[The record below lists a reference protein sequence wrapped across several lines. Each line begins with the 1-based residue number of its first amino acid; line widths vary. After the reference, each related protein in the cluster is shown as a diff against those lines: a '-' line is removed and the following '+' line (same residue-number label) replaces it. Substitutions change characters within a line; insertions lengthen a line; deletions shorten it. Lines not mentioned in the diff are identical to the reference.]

1 MGELN
6 GVRVG
11 FAMCGS
17 FCTFSHCFD
26 ALEALIAEGCE
37 VLPIMSFN
45 AHDTNTRF
53 GNAADHVT
61 RLERLT
67 GRSVIHTIEDAEPI
81 GPKNMTDIMLVA
93 NCTGNTLAKLA
104 ASITDTPVTMAV
116 KSHLRGSKP
125 VVLNIATND
134 ALAGSAKNIF
144 SLMNYKNYYFV
155 PIKQDD
161 PKKKPFS
168 LTGEF
173 TRIPDALTSALRGV
187 QLQPLFSP
195 GERSTEKQELSAN

>member
-1 MGELN
+1 MEELK

-17 FCTFSHCFD
+17 FCTFAECFR
-26 ALEALIAEGCE
+26 ALERLLELGCE
-37 VLPIMSFN
+37 VVPIMSFN
-45 AHDTNTRF
+45 AYDTDTRF
-53 GNAADHVT
+53 GNAEDHRK
-61 RLERLT
+61 RLAELC
-67 GRSVIHTIEDAEPI
+67 GRDIIHTIAGAEPI
-81 GPKNMTDIMLVA
+81 GPKNMTDVMLVV

-155 PIKQDD
+155 PVSQDD
-161 PKKKPFS
+161 FIKKPFS
-168 LTGEF
+168 LMGDF
-173 TRIPDALTSALRGV
+173 AKIPESLVAALGHT
-187 QLQPLFSP
+187 QLQPVLRF
-195 GERSTEKQELSAN
+195 

>member
-1 MGELN
+1 MEELK

-26 ALEALIAEGCE
+26 ALERLISLGCE
-37 VLPIMSFN
+37 PIPIMSFN
-45 AHDTNTRF
+45 AYDTDTRF
-53 GNAADHVT
+53 GNAAEHAE
-61 RLERLT
+61 RLERLC
-67 GRSVIHTIEDAEPI
+67 GKEVIHTIRDAEPI
-81 GPKNMTDIMLVA
+81 GPGNMTDIMLVA

-104 ASITDTPVTMAV
+104 SSITDTPVTMAV

-134 ALAGSAKNIF
+134 ALSGSAKNIF

-155 PIKQDD
+155 PVVQDD
-161 PKKKPFS
+161 HVKKPFS
-168 LTGEF
+168 LMGDF
-173 TRIPDALTSALRGV
+173 SRIPEALVSAMNRV
-187 QLQPLFSP
+187 QLQPVIDRL
-195 GERSTEKQELSAN
+195 

>member
-1 MGELN
+1 MEELK

-17 FCTFSHCFD
+17 FCTFAECFR
-26 ALEALIAEGCE
+26 ALERLLELGCE
-37 VLPIMSFN
+37 VVPIMSFN
-45 AHDTNTRF
+45 AYDTDTRF
-53 GNAADHVT
+53 GNAEDHRK
-61 RLERLT
+61 RLAELC
-67 GRSVIHTIEDAEPI
+67 GRDVIHTIAGAEPI
-81 GPKNMTDIMLVA
+81 GPKNMTDVMLVA
-93 NCTGNTLAKLA
+93 NCTGNTLAKRA

-155 PIKQDD
+155 PVSQDD
-161 PKKKPFS
+161 FIKKPFS
-168 LTGEF
+168 LMGDF
-173 TRIPDALTSALRGV
+173 AKIPESLVAALGHT
-187 QLQPLFSP
+187 QLQPVLGF
-195 GERSTEKQELSAN
+195 

>member
-1 MGELN
+1 MEELK

-17 FCTFSHCFD
+17 FCTFAECFR
-26 ALEALIAEGCE
+26 ALERLLELGCE
-37 VLPIMSFN
+37 VVPIMSFN
-45 AHDTNTRF
+45 AYDTDTRF
-53 GNAADHVT
+53 GNAEDHRK
-61 RLERLT
+61 RLAELC
-67 GRSVIHTIEDAEPI
+67 GRDVIHTIAGAEPI
-81 GPKNMTDIMLVA
+81 GPKNMTDVMLVA

-155 PIKQDD
+155 PVSQDD
-161 PKKKPFS
+161 FIKKPFS
-168 LTGEF
+168 LMGDF
-173 TRIPDALTSALRGV
+173 AKIPESLVAALGHT
-187 QLQPLFSP
+187 QLQPVLGF
-195 GERSTEKQELSAN
+195 

>member
-1 MGELN
+1 MNELK

-17 FCTFSHCFD
+17 FCTFSQCFD
-26 ALEALIAEGCE
+26 ALERLIGLGCE
-37 VLPIMSFN
+37 TIPIMSVN
-45 AHDTNTRF
+45 AFTTDTRF
-53 GNAADHVT
+53 GSASAHSA
-61 RLERLT
+61 RLEKLC
-67 GRSVIHTIEDAEPI
+67 GHEVIHTIADAEPI

-155 PIKQDD
+155 PIAQDD
-161 PKKKPFS
+161 PEKKPFS
-168 LTGEF
+168 LMGDF
-173 TRIPDALTSALRGV
+173 RRIPEALISAMDRV
-187 QLQPLFSP
+187 QLQPVF
-195 GERSTEKQELSAN
+195 ERL

>member
-1 MGELN
+1 MEELK

-17 FCTFSHCFD
+17 FCTFAECFR
-26 ALEALIAEGCE
+26 ALERLLELGCE
-37 VLPIMSFN
+37 VVPIMSFN
-45 AHDTNTRF
+45 AYDTDTRF
-53 GNAADHVT
+53 GNAEDHRK
-61 RLERLT
+61 RLAELC
-67 GRSVIHTIEDAEPI
+67 GRDIIHTIAGAEPI
-81 GPKNMTDIMLVA
+81 GPKNMTDVMLVA

-155 PIKQDD
+155 PVSQDD
-161 PKKKPFS
+161 FIKKPFS
-168 LTGEF
+168 LMGDF
-173 TRIPDALTSALRGV
+173 AKIPESLVAALGHT
-187 QLQPLFSP
+187 QLQPVLGF
-195 GERSTEKQELSAN
+195 

>member
-1 MGELN
+1 MEELK
-6 GVRVG
+6 GKRVG

-17 FCTFSHCFD
+17 FCTFSHCFE
-26 ALEALIAEGCE
+26 ALERLIELGCE
-37 VLPIMSFN
+37 PVPIMSFN
-45 AHDTNTRF
+45 AYDTDTRF
-53 GNAADHVT
+53 GNAAEHVA
-61 RLERLT
+61 RLERLC
-67 GRSVIHTIEDAEPI
+67 GKKVIHTIAEAEPI

-144 SLMNYKNYYFV
+144 MLINYKNYYFV
-155 PIKQDD
+155 PLAQDD
-161 PKKKPFS
+161 HAKKPFS
-168 LTGEF
+168 LMSDF
-173 TRIPDALTSALRGV
+173 SLIPATLVSALEHK
-187 QLQPLFSP
+187 QLQPVV
-195 GERSTEKQELSAN
+195 SAG

>member
-1 MGELN
+1 MEELK

-17 FCTFSHCFD
+17 FCTFSDCFA
-26 ALEALIAEGCE
+26 ALERLLSLGCT
-37 VLPIMSFN
+37 VVPVMSFN
-45 AHDTNTRF
+45 AYETDTRF
-53 GNAADHVT
+53 GNAAEH
-61 RLERLT
+61 RERLAAMC
-67 GRSVIHTIEDAEPI
+67 GRDVIHTIADAEPI
-81 GPKNMTDIMLVA
+81 GPMDMTDVMLVA

-155 PIKQDD
+155 PISQDNFR
-161 PKKKPFS
+161 KKPFS
-168 LTGEF
+168 LMGDF
-173 TRIPDALTSALRGV
+173 GRIPETLMSALSHS
-187 QLQPLFSP
+187 QIQPVLNN
-195 GERSTEKQELSAN
+195 E

>member
-1 MGELN
+1 MERLK
-6 GVRVG
+6 GVRTG

-17 FCTFSHCFD
+17 FCTFSQCFD
-26 ALEALIAEGCE
+26 ALERLIELGCE
-37 VLPIMSFN
+37 PVPIMSFN
-45 AHDTNTRF
+45 AYDTDTRF
-53 GNAADHVT
+53 GAAAKHV
-61 RLERLT
+61 ERIEKLC
-67 GRSVIHTIEDAEPI
+67 GRAVIHTIADAEPI

-144 SLMNYKNYYFV
+144 TLMNYKNYYFV
-155 PIKQDD
+155 PIMQDD
-161 PKKKPFS
+161 HEKKPFS
-168 LTGEF
+168 LMGDF
-173 TRIPDALTSALRGV
+173 GAIPDALGAALSRV
-187 QLQPLFSP
+187 QLQPLLTSP
-195 GERSTEKQELSAN
+195 AVSQGS